1 MELSAN
7 GNFVVKKAKGKS
19 KDFGSDKRIWSEG
32 FLTYM
37 QIIGYLFPEHFTT
50 TLAMMRF
57 HSHVVELSHV
67 YQWNAVFNM
76 AMDYHNTIRSDSVL
90 VIDAWLHVPEHIVY
104 AYCHAGTVRSSQ
116 PRSTTIVMTQAR
128 QEIRIWRGLT
138 QRHMEVRGRTVT

>member
-1 MELSAN
+1 
-7 GNFVVKKAKGKS
+7 
-19 KDFGSDKRIWSEG
+19 
-32 FLTYM
+32 M